1 MHVQSRET
9 EYRNRMD
16 PQKPANVQQTPDIS
30 AILQIINNTKQP
42 PLQQQQQSLNS
53 SNPLAAIFAKLSN
66 NASIPPAQ
74 TASQQPAVPAYHL
87 QAALASM
94 QQPQQQG
101 FQHQPAYGTPQTNPV
116 PNIQAILS
124 QFNNQGDA
132 PQAPPMQGFTY
143 NSNPNTYGMNED
155 RKRQLESDDGDYG
168 RKKARGGKPF
178 IGTPRLP
185 CKFWQEGKCRK
196 GEECTFLHESS

>member
-1 MHVQSRET
+1 MDAQQSAT
-9 EYRNRMD
+9 V
-16 PQKPANVQQTPDIS
+16 PQTPDIS
-30 AILQIINNTKQP
+30 AILQIISNTKQP
-42 PLQQQQQSLNS
+42 PLQQPQQGLDS

-66 NASIPPAQ
+66 NAPAPPAQ
-74 TASQQPAVPAYHL
+74 TASQPASVPAYNL
-87 QAALASM
+87 QATLASM

-101 FQHQPAYGTPQTNPV
+101 FQPQPAYGAPQTNPV

-124 QFNNQGDA
+124 QFNSQGNASQA
-132 PQAPPMQGFTY
+132 PQAPPMQGFNY
-143 NSNPNTYGMNED
+143 NASPNAYGMNED
-155 RKRQLESDDGDYG
+155 RKRQLESDDGEYG

-196 GEECTFLHESS
+196 GDECTFLHEAS